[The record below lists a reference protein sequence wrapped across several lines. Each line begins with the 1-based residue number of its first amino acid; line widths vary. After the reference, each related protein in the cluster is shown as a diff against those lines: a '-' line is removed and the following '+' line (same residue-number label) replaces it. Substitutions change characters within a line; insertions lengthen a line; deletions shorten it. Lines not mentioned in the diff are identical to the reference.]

1 MTRTET
7 RFSMAQTE
15 EWLAHLRATNRK
27 ENAIATHRSNIYRC
41 LLFLWSD
48 ERPTDAHLID
58 TDDIQYLWRTMPVR
72 ESVRMAYLRSLSCM
86 IEHHTDVDLVKRTD
100 ILHNRETHDR
110 VFISDGDFRKAY
122 MASDP
127 FQRVI
132 LCLGAYMGLRRV
144 EMQSIRDGD
153 IDRDVLTI
161 HGKGHGK
168 EGLIAYM
175 DMPQPVIKA
184 IEEYRNSPMK
194 DGERTDDYLLQN
206 RGHDGRLHR
215 VMLSRISDSITDLA
229 RETRVRMTTHS
240 LRRYFATTLFYNT
253 GTDIQTIRRLLRH
266 ADVSTTLKCYVDAYD
281 ERGREATERLTEH
294 IDRVVSAEM
303 R

>member
-27 ENAIATHRSNIYRC
+27 ENTIATHRSNIYRC

-175 DMPQPVIKA
+175 DMPQPVIRA

-194 DGERTDDYLLQN
+194 DGERIDDYLLQN

-229 RETRVRMTTHS
+229 RETGVRMT
-240 LRRYFATTLFYNT
+240 
-253 GTDIQTIRRLLRH
+253 
-266 ADVSTTLKCYVDAYD
+266 
-281 ERGREATERLTEH
+281 
-294 IDRVVSAEM
+294 
-303 R
+303 

>member
-1 MTRTET
+1 MEDHAREGE
-7 RFSMAQTE
+7 RQDGLPQE
-15 EWLAHLRATNRK
+15 PVLHDRA
-27 ENAIATHRSNIYRC
+27 
-41 LLFLWSD
+41 
-48 ERPTDAHLID
+48 P
-58 TDDIQYLWRTMPVR
+58 
-72 ESVRMAYLRSLSCM
+72 
-86 IEHHTDVDLVKRTD
+86 HHVDLVKRTD

-175 DMPQPVIKA
+175 DMPQPVIRA

-194 DGERTDDYLLQN
+194 DGERIDDYLLQN

-229 RETRVRMTTHS
+229 RETGVRMTTHS

-294 IDRVVSAEM
+294 IDRVVSAE
-303 R
+303 RR